1 MDMIYIKLTKKKEW
15 RIVEAP
21 ILEDQ
26 MKQPRRKKPQ
36 EVTLPTF
43 QVPWASI
50 PSTIGGPRWG
60 PHMCGMG
67 PTMYFTMTRF

>member
-26 MKQPRRKKPQ
+26 MKQPKKKNHK
-36 EVTLPTF
+36 
-43 QVPWASI
+43 
-50 PSTIGGPRWG
+50 R
-60 PHMCGMG
+60 
-67 PTMYFTMTRF
+67 